1 MVPAHD
7 KARTVRVTVAMVAL
21 LIIIIASF
29 VGIFTNFGYQ
39 QCSCS
44 DLRSWFSGM
53 VLVAL
58 GLLIPAAKGQLVK

>member
-1 MVPAHD
+1 
-7 KARTVRVTVAMVAL
+7 MVAL